1 MSVWPYFW
9 RLAKANLSLYA
20 VTALAFTG
28 ALGLPVVAALLLRE
42 LFDSLTG
49 EAALEISVWTILALK
64 IGVDAF
70 HLSVVQTASQIT
82 EDTLGSMLQARL
94 QTNLFKAVFQGRP
107 RQGGPSAGDAINR
120 FRDDVGAIS
129 EPLTVPPLLVGYV
142 VVMAATFFVMYQVSP
157 LVASVVFLPSVA
169 VVFVTRALRAWIRSY
184 REAARSAT
192 SMMSG
197 SLGELL
203 GAVQAIQVGGAESDA
218 VDHFDRLGERRRRA
232 SLKEAVLDT
241 GIGSFGQSTLTLTI
255 GVMLLAA
262 APPDDRRVVH
272 AGRLRPAGRRRAGRI
287 HRPLPHTARRADR
300 EPPESQDFIQEDG
313 GAGRRGRGA
322 RSRAE
327 RAAPTA
333 GAARRSAPRREDG
346 RPSPGQPP
354 PGQAD
359 VHASGDR
366 PRRIGDQPAT
376 PPRVVH
382 RDHGPHRLRQDH
394 PDQGDAW
401 PRPGRRGR
409 RAMER
414 RAGSTSRRTFLVP
427 PRCAYTPQVP
437 RLFSDTL
444 KDNILMGLPETEV
457 DLDSAVRLGVMEQD
471 VEQLEN
477 GLDTLVG
484 PRGVRLSGGQVQR
497 TAAARMFVRQP
508 ELLVFDDL
516 SSALDVET
524 ERQLWDRTFE
534 LPDATALVVS
544 HRRAAYRR
552 ADHIVV
558 LKEGRVDAQGK
569 LDDLLR
575 TSEEMQRL
583 WAGDLGAPGT
593 YDTEGTTGARNMK
606 RMS

>member
-9 RLAKANLSLYA
+9 RLARANLGLYA
-20 VTALAFTG
+20 VAAVAFTG

-70 HLSVVQTASQIT
+70 HLSVVQTASQIS
-82 EDTLGSMLQARL
+82 EDVLGAMLETRL
-94 QTNLFKAVFQGRP
+94 QTNLFKGVVEGRP

-120 FRDDVGAIS
+120 FRDDVGAIV
-129 EPLTVPPLLVGYV
+129 EPLTVPPFLVGYV
-142 VVMAATFFVMYQVSP
+142 VVMAATFYVMYQVSP

-169 VVFVTRALRAWIRSY
+169 VVIVTRALRGWVRSY
-184 REAARSAT
+184 REAARGAT
-192 SMMSG
+192 SRMSG

-203 GAVQAIQVGGAESDA
+203 GAVQAIQVGNAESDA
-218 VDHFDRLGERRRRA
+218 VEHFDRLGERRRKA
-232 SLKEAVLDT
+232 SLKEAVLDA

-255 GVMLLAA
+255 GVLLLSAA
-262 APPDDRRVVH
+262 HLTIEGSFTLGDFALLVGVVQAGYIAHFPTLLGEQIANLQRARISFRRMAELLDEDAAQDLVRNEPLRLRGPLDEAPPAAKTDAHRLDSLRLYGLTSIH
-272 AGRLRPAGRRRAGRI
+272 PETGRGVSEVTLHVPRGSFTVITGRI
-287 HRPLPHTARRADR
+287 GSGKTTLLRAMLGLV
-300 EPPESQDFIQEDG
+300 P
-313 GAGRRGRGA
+313 
-322 RSRAE
+322 
-327 RAAPTA
+327 
-333 GAARRSAPRREDG
+333 
-346 RPSPGQPP
+346 
-354 PGQAD
+354 AD
-359 VHASGDR
+359 SGDVLWNGE
-366 PRRIGDQPAT
+366 RIDDP
-376 PPRVVH
+376 
-382 RDHGPHRLRQDH
+382 
-394 PDQGDAW
+394 
-401 PRPGRRGR
+401 
-409 RAMER
+409 
-414 RAGSTSRRTFLVP
+414 RTFLVP

-444 KDNILMGLPETEV
+444 RDNILMGLPESEV
-457 DLDSAVRLGVMEQD
+457 DLNAAIRLGVMEQD

-497 TAAARMFVRQP
+497 TAAARMFVRRP

-524 ERQLWDRTFE
+524 ERQLWERMFE

-558 LKEGRVDAQGK
+558 LKEGRIESQGK

-575 TSEEMQRL
+575 TSAEMQRL
-583 WAGDLGAPGT
+583 WAGDVGAPGT
-593 YDTEGTTGARNMK
+593 GDAEGVNGARDGEDTT
-606 RMS
+606 